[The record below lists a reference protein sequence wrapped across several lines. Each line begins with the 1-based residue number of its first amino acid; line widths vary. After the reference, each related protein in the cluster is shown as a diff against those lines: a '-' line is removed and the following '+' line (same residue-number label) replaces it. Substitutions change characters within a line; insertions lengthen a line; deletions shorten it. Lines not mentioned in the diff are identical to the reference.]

1 MSNVDNEA
9 ANFDNP
15 LLNPLLRRESLS
27 IVNRRRLEEANMM
40 NDNVEKVMKLKEQ
53 CSQQFF
59 AFIWLVL
66 CNYIP
71 SLWGGFRNP
80 ECGMPIRKAN
90 NYFAAMT
97 SLTLIPMFI
106 ILLGY
111 VYKLKKGVSAL
122 RIREWLQKA
131 EIV

>member
-97 SLTLIPMFI
+97 SLTSHIDTDAERSTPQPREIDKRTTLS
-106 ILLGY
+106 L
-111 VYKLKKGVSAL
+111 SA
-122 RIREWLQKA
+122 
-131 EIV
+131 